1 MNALMFSL
9 IISSLNAFN
18 FREVEEEIIRFF
30 SRSSEVVEVVDDD
43 DEADVGAVNLKFLF
57 LFFFFLLLS

>member
-18 FREVEEEIIRFF
+18 FREVEEEIIC
-30 SRSSEVVEVVDDD
+30 SSEVVDVVDDD